1 MKKLFSLSVLLL
13 SVQTFGWEPELN
25 ELKSVKKNFCSALS
39 RFYEAEIIETCTG
52 KLFFV
57 DPSSEIFLPKGTKYR
72 IMSSAIQ
79 LSSSETVYDCT
90 GWVREDL
97 TVELSDC
104 DIQY

>member
-1 MKKLFSLSVLLL
+1 MRKIISLGFLLL
-13 SVQTFGWEPELN
+13 SVQTFGWEPEIN
-25 ELKSVKKNFCSALS
+25 EFKMVNKNFCSALS
-39 RFYEAEIIETCTG
+39 RFYESDIIETCTG

-57 DPSSEIFLPKGTKYR
+57 DPSTEIFLPKGTKYR

-97 TVELSDC
+97 SVELSDC
-104 DIQY
+104 DVQY